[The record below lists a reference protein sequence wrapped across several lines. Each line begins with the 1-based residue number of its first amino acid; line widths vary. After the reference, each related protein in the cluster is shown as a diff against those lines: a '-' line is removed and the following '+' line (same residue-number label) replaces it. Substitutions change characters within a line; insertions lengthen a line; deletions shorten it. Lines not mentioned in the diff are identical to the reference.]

1 MRGFLEKLEEL
12 LVVNWKRSYRLRVG
26 TGFLVRFDNRALGYA
41 QVVWPADGG
50 TASGGHQQ
58 RRAEVIVLTLGA
70 QSLLEAARK
79 FRHAARAS
87 GTGDRCERQR
97 RVTLYVKR
105 CSGAGQSRRSI

>member
-1 MRGFLEKLEEL
+1 MNFLLCTW
-12 LVVNWKRSYRLRVG
+12 NRYRQLRAG
-26 TGFLVRFDNRALGYA
+26 TGFLVRFDNQALGYA
-41 QVVWPADGG
+41 RVVWPAVGG
-50 TASGGHQQ
+50 TASGVHQQ
-58 RRAEVIVLTLGA
+58 KHTEVIVLTLGA

-87 GTGDRCERQR
+87 GTGDRCERRR